1 MPTVLPQYT
10 WYLILNLDAVL
21 MRNNNEQLKINCFH
35 YKLTFKKHNV
45 LLFILE
51 M

>member
-1 MPTVLPQYT
+1 MPTVHPQYT
-10 WYLILNLDAVL
+10 FYLILNLDAVI
-21 MRNNNEQLKINCFH
+21 MRKNKEQLQINCFH
-35 YKLTFKKHNV
+35 YNLTFKKHNV